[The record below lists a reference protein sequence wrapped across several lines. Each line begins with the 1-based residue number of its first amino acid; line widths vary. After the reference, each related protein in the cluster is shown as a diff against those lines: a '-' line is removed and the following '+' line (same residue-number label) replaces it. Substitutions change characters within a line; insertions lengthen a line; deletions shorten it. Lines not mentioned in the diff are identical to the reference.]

1 MRISDWSS
9 DVCSSDLLRSGVT
22 NTSANQI
29 ATLAGV
35 TRGTFYLHYRG
46 KDAILLDL
54 IRKNRQPQ
62 SRQMERL
69 RDLDPLTLQ
78 GVRGWLMACVTM
90 IRQRQDQL
98 QLFNLATAYDSDARR
113 EIIDQRLE
121 SIRLLGMRYPRFDIS
136 QGSEQ
141 DRKEIGRAHV

>member
-1 MRISDWSS
+1 
-9 DVCSSDLLRSGVT
+9 
-22 NTSANQI
+22 
-29 ATLAGV
+29 
-35 TRGTFYLHYRG
+35 
-46 KDAILLDL
+46 
-54 IRKNRQPQ
+54 
-62 SRQMERL
+62 
-69 RDLDPLTLQ
+69 
-78 GVRGWLMACVTM
+78 M

-141 DRKEIGRAHV
+141 DRKVRTVEALLMMFQIDQTLSALTQDRKSTRLNSSHQCASRMPSSA

>member
-9 DVCSSDLLRSGVT
+9 DVCSSDLSKATRERLKDAVMLCFLRSGVT

-90 IRQRQDQL
+90 I
-98 QLFNLATAYDSDARR
+98 
-113 EIIDQRLE
+113 
-121 SIRLLGMRYPRFDIS
+121 
-136 QGSEQ
+136 
-141 DRKEIGRAHV
+141 KIGRAHV